1 MDTPANAPASTPL
14 RVLVVDDAE
23 FVHQIYRVGFRR
35 LGGCELHHAR
45 NGREALE
52 VLRKDPP
59 FGLIVLDIQ
68 MPELDGVGVLLGL
81 RGLSHQASAH
91 VLVSSTE
98 TGDPRLVEALRGR
111 AHSVLTKPFELARA
125 VAVLEQLLPKLL
137 SASQV

>member
-1 MDTPANAPASTPL
+1 MNSSQPTPQGAPL

-52 VLRKDPP
+52 VLRKDPA

-81 RGLSHQASAH
+81 RDLPQQASAH
-91 VLVSSTE
+91 VLISSTE
-98 TGDPRLVEALRGR
+98 TADPRLIEALRGR

-125 VAVLEQLLPKLL
+125 VAMLEQLIPKLI